1 MILARQPEDVISL
14 HSLVTD
20 KDILQCVI
28 KGMSHVKLAGNVRR
42 RKNDAVRFFLR
53 IRFIM
58 KNAMIFPILIPTL
71 FNFAWIILVQLLIF

>member
-42 RKNDAVRFFLR
+42 RKNDAFSGSGSS
-53 IRFIM
+53 
-58 KNAMIFPILIPTL
+58 
-71 FNFAWIILVQLLIF
+71 